1 MSRAQKAIEALKEEL
16 QMVIASKQALEQKIE
31 SIKSHLKII
40 ESLAEQEPIKNNED
54 LLKFKD

>member
-1 MSRAQKAIEALKEEL
+1 
-16 QMVIASKQALEQKIE
+16 MVIASKQALEQKIE